1 MPRTTALSKAL
12 AGVDVDAGAARFH
25 ARFSKGVKP
34 SLPPTSVIRKKRPRK
49 PQPKNSISPSIFR
62 PHVLAAD
69 RLAMW
74 STPVTLSFHAC
85 LTAALPPSDAR
96 AMLEV
101 MLFSL
106 EEGTRSN
113 YGAGILRFTQYCD
126 SRKIPEEDR
135 MPASEILLSGFATVM
150 AAGKVASSTLDTWL
164 AGIHFWHSMHGAAW
178 SAGNML
184 RSVKGGVAKLVPEAS
199 KRAKRPPVTIEHL
212 HALRRGLDLS
222 SSLDAAVWS
231 AATIAFWSCCRLGE
245 LLVPTRFS
253 FPVNK
258 HVTKNCP
265 QSFRT
270 DVGGTSSFSFHVP
283 WTKTTKFDG
292 ADIIVTK
299 INEPTDP
306 LAALKHH
313 LETNKSIPSS
323 APFFSFRTAGGG
335 HAPLTKQW
343 FMVRCEQVWV
353 EAGLP
358 KLDGHAF
365 RIGGATELLLR
376 GVPPDVV
383 ATQGRWKS
391 KSFLEY
397 WRRIEGILPLFI
409 HNAFSSSRAALV
421 RETMK
426 SYSSRICRA

>member
-1 MPRTTALSKAL
+1 
-12 AGVDVDAGAARFH
+12 
-25 ARFSKGVKP
+25 
-34 SLPPTSVIRKKRPRK
+34 
-49 PQPKNSISPSIFR
+49 
-62 PHVLAAD
+62 
-69 RLAMW
+69 
-74 STPVTLSFHAC
+74 
-85 LTAALPPSDAR
+85 
-96 AMLEV
+96 
-101 MLFSL
+101 
-106 EEGTRSN
+106 
-113 YGAGILRFTQYCD
+113 
-126 SRKIPEEDR
+126 
-135 MPASEILLSGFATVM
+135 MPASEILLSGFSTVM

-164 AGIHFWHSMHGAAW
+164 AGIHFWHSMHGASW

-222 SSLDAAVWS
+222 SSFDAAVWS

-258 HVTKNCP
+258 HVTKNCS
-265 QSFRT
+265 QAFRQ
-270 DVGGTSSFSFHVP
+270 DVGGISSFSFHVP
-283 WTKTTKFDG
+283 WTKTTKFNG
-292 ADIIVTK
+292 ADIIVTQ

-306 LAALKHH
+306 LAALNHH
-313 LETNKSIPSS
+313 LKTNNSIPPS
-323 APFFSFRTAGGG
+323 APFFSFRTADGG

-343 FMVRCEQVWV
+343 FMACCEEVWV
-353 EAGLP
+353 AAGLP

-426 SYSSRICRA
+426 SYFSRICRA